1 MCLAIPARITAIDP
15 SGQTAQIALGAVS
28 KDCSLALIE
37 DAAVGDYVLVHVGYA
52 LNRISA
58 EEAQDTL
65 DLMREAGMLDDAEGL
80 PPTAG
85 APRLTA

>member
-1 MCLAIPARITAIDP
+1 TAIDP

-58 EEAQDTL
+58 EEAQRTL
-65 DLMREAGMLDDAEGL
+65 DLMREAGMLDDEQDT
-80 PPTAG
+80 PPVAG
-85 APRLTA
+85 APRLPA